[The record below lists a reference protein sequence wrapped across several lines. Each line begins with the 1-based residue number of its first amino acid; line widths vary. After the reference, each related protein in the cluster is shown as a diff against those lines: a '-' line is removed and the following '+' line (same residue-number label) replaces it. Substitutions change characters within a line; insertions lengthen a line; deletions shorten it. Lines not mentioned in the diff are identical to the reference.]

1 MTVVRHRDG
10 PLDGTRPCLLYGYGA
25 YEYVFEPEF
34 DPALTVLL
42 DRGVAFAH
50 AHVRGG
56 GERGRGW
63 WEDGR
68 LSAKQHS
75 FDDHMAAARGLG
87 KGLVDPGRIV
97 ARGLSAGGL
106 VMGASFS
113 QAPELWAGV
122 VAEVPFVDVVTSMLD
137 DTVPL
142 TSTSGTSGVTPPRR
156 TSSAGCWPTRRTTT
170 SPRPVSAH
178 RCW

>member
-42 DRGVAFAH
+42 DRDVAFSH

-142 TSTSGTSGVTPPRR
+142 TVNEWDEWGDPAEEDQFRWMLTYSPYDNL
-156 TSSAGCWPTRRTTT
+156 
-170 SPRPVSAH
+170 PRPVSAH